1 MNPAFI
7 ALLRDTP
14 YVLMVETD
22 RKSDGPLAVA
32 LGRSPDNYAS
42 NWGKIYA
49 AYHYSE
55 FEDMIAGLR
64 KAPCRIS
71 GRARHIQVSDAR
83 VQLARPPVVPEC
95 EAEIR
100 EMKKWALPA
109 PFVVSAANSCDDFD
123 ATEVTGR
130 APFVVVGD
138 VAIFRFEDFDEALAA
153 CVRLAL
159 ADGTYDDELSMNSQ
173 TS

>member
-42 NWGKIYA
+42 NRGRIVA
-49 AYHYSE
+49 TYHYTS
-55 FEDMIAGLR
+55 FDNLVDGLR
-64 KAPCRIS
+64 RVPT
-71 GRARHIQVSDAR
+71 GRRAMVSDVR
-83 VQLARPPVVPEC
+83 VPLSTPATGSEDQAEQNATRELILTNRALLSPPF
-95 EAEIR
+95 
-100 EMKKWALPA
+100 M
-109 PFVVSAANSCDDFD
+109 VSATYPDDFD

-130 APFVVVGD
+130 APFLVVGG
-138 VAIFRFEDFDEALAA
+138 VAIFTFDNFDDAVAA
-153 CVRLAL
+153 CTRLAV
-159 ADGTYDDELSMNSQ
+159 ADGTYDSKSQ
-173 TS
+173 NTEIN